1 MITAFLNGSELPQ
14 LEVPFLRTPIEM
26 SADVVTLSNDMYT
39 DFVNNLKAGWS
50 MSWASLTEDEYN
62 AIYAIYE
69 WQFTNNDYPLLDIP
83 YYGVTDI
90 PVRMTIN
97 TKDIWKNCGDV
108 QNVTISLRETSP
120 LSGGSS

>member
-1 MITAFLNGSELPQ
+1 MITAFLDGIQLPD

-50 MSWASLTEDEYN
+50 MSWASLSEDEYN
-62 AIYAIYE
+62 DIYAIYE
-69 WQFTNNDYPLLDIP
+69 SQFMTNDYPLLSIP
-83 YYGVTDI
+83 YYSVTDV

-108 QNVTISLRETSP
+108 QNVTINLRETSP
-120 LSGGSS
+120 ISGGSS